1 MRHAIAA
8 LAVAV
13 AGLGLAPL
21 AHADQTPT
29 LGVAKPAGYPDAEG
43 LGTPRPTVFSIGA
56 TAMSTIQHI
65 TWDSWGG
72 PQATGHGVHQ
82 AAAMPAPER
91 VNLVAKDLGTC
102 GGQLAY
108 RKIEESNPG
117 DSSGTT
123 FDIC

>member
-1 MRHAIAA
+1 MKYAIAA
-8 LAVAV
+8 LAVA
-13 AGLGLAPL
+13 GLGVTPL
-21 AHADQTPT
+21 AHGDQIPT
-29 LGVAKPAGYPDAEG
+29 LGVAKPAGSPWAEG
-43 LGTPRPTVFSIGA
+43 LGTPRPTMFSLGS

-72 PQATGHGVHQ
+72 QQAAGYGDRQ

-91 VNLVAKDLGTC
+91 IDLVAKDLGTC

-108 RKIEESNPG
+108 RKIEENPG
-117 DSSGTT
+117 GSPGTT